1 MIYDEKVIKNLKKL
15 KFLKISNYYNV
26 TISNFYFE
34 YLSHDEEH
42 LIVKVHPINKIQLM
56 NISSSL
62 SEVYKYEY
70 EKYITL
76 KDKIDLL

>member
-1 MIYDEKVIKNLKKL
+1 MIYDEKVIKNLKKF
-15 KFLKISNYYNV
+15 KFFKISNYHDV